1 MEQLKTQKGF
11 TLIEVLIATVIL
23 GITFTVLL
31 GLLYQA
37 QRDLNLA
44 KTLSINFL
52 MLDSSIK
59 EGRFEGINVKVR
71 EINIL
76 SIPVIET
83 TYEKDGVYIK
93 TYQAK

>member
-11 TLIEVLIATVIL
+11 TLIEVLIATVVL

>member
-1 MEQLKTQKGF
+1 MEQLKSKEGF

-37 QRDLNLA
+37 QRDLNIA
-44 KTLSINFL
+44 KTVSYNFL
-52 MLDSSIK
+52 ILDSSIK
-59 EGRFEGINVKVR
+59 EGRYEGINIKTR

-83 TYEKDGVYIK
+83 TYEKNGVYIK